1 MGDNGLM
8 STPRLSERPSFAQRD
23 AYRDVLSDGFA
34 QGRLADEDFDVRL
47 QLVHEADRLSDLESL
62 ISDLPRGD
70 LPVPVGSAGGPGSGA
85 GAGVAGMPALSRGSK
100 VLALVLVGIPLVAGV
115 CLGAVTVAARNA
127 QQPASDAGIV
137 GVVDAEESEVLEYRD
152 VARGVEF
159 VAQQD
164 APTTVRMSPG
174 MVHLEV
180 PTEDGT
186 AYDSVVLLRDG
197 RVSSDP
203 GTVYADE
210 EAPPLVDADDL
221 DADVLA
227 AIVMAAPQ
235 VYEEHVGEVPLPVDR
250 LSISADHVDD
260 GYAGFD
266 AEEPVV
272 TVWFS
277 TDEYGAGGGRVVYA
291 LDGSRVLEVTE

>member
-1 MGDNGLM
+1 
-8 STPRLSERPSFAQRD
+8 
-23 AYRDVLSDGFA
+23 
-34 QGRLADEDFDVRL
+34 
-47 QLVHEADRLSDLESL
+47 VHEADRLSDLESL

-70 LPVPVGSAGGPGSGA
+70 LPVPVGSTGGTGSDDGA
-85 GAGVAGMPALSRGSK
+85 GTTSMPVLSRGSK

-115 CLGAVTVAARNA
+115 CLGAVTGAARIA
-127 QQPASDAGIV
+127 QQPASDAGIM
-137 GVVDAEESEVLEYRD
+137 GVVDTAESEVLEYRD
-152 VARGVEF
+152 V
-159 VAQQD
+159 
-164 APTTVRMSPG
+164 
-174 MVHLEV
+174 
-180 PTEDGT
+180 
-186 AYDSVVLLRDG
+186 LRDG

-227 AIVMAAPQ
+227 AIVLAAPQ
-235 VYEEHVGEVPLPVDR
+235 VYEEHVGEAPLPVDR

-260 GYAGFD
+260 GYAGLD

-272 TVWFS
+272 TVWFG
-277 TDEYGAGGGRVVYA
+277 TDEYGAGGGWVVYA

>member
-1 MGDNGLM
+1 
-8 STPRLSERPSFAQRD
+8 
-23 AYRDVLSDGFA
+23 
-34 QGRLADEDFDVRL
+34 
-47 QLVHEADRLSDLESL
+47 
-62 ISDLPRGD
+62 
-70 LPVPVGSAGGPGSGA
+70 
-85 GAGVAGMPALSRGSK
+85 
-100 VLALVLVGIPLVAGV
+100 
-115 CLGAVTVAARNA
+115 VTGAARIA
-127 QQPASDAGIV
+127 QQPASDAGIM
-137 GVVDAEESEVLEYRD
+137 GVVDTAESEVLEYRD

-227 AIVMAAPQ
+227 AIVLAAPQ
-235 VYEEHVGEVPLPVDR
+235 VYEEHVGEAPLPVDR

-260 GYAGFD
+260 GYAGLD

-272 TVWFS
+272 TVWFG
-277 TDEYGAGGGRVVYA
+277 TDEYGAGGGWVVYA

>member
-1 MGDNGLM
+1 M

-34 QGRLADEDFDVRL
+34 QGRLVDEDFDVRL

-70 LPVPVGSAGGPGSGA
+70 LPVPVGSTGGTGSDDGA
-85 GAGVAGMPALSRGSK
+85 GTTSMPVLSRGSK

-115 CLGAVTVAARNA
+115 CLGAVTGAARIA
-127 QQPASDAGIV
+127 QQPASDAGIM
-137 GVVDAEESEVLEYRD
+137 GVVDTAESEVLEYRD

-186 AYDSVVLLRDG
+186 AYDSVVLPARCTQT
-197 RVSSDP
+197 RRHRHWSMRTTWMRTSSP
-203 GTVYADE
+203 RSCWPRRRCTRSTWARR
-210 EAPPLVDADDL
+210 PCRS
-221 DADVLA
+221 
-227 AIVMAAPQ
+227 IV
-235 VYEEHVGEVPLPVDR
+235 
-250 LSISADHVDD
+250 
-260 GYAGFD
+260 
-266 AEEPVV
+266 
-272 TVWFS
+272 
-277 TDEYGAGGGRVVYA
+277 
-291 LDGSRVLEVTE
+291 